1 MVDEQEKEYL
11 SKRAEEKLRNITE
24 VEEKSKE
31 YDNPD
36 LDLDEQR
43 RKFYQSESKH
53 NPEYRKE
60 SMRFREYLEEKDSIV
75 NESADQV
82 RAKRPRRFFDN
93 NGKALN
99 INEANV
105 DFHYDDSDDTNLV
118 IEIMVYR
125 YMDSTLINLDVQPTY
140 LRCVSDVIFRG

>member
-1 MVDEQEKEYL
+1 MVQEQENEYL
-11 SKRAEEKLRNITE
+11 RKRAEEKIRNITE

-43 RKFYQSESKH
+43 RKFYQSDSKH

-60 SMRFREYLEEKDSIV
+60 SMRFREYLEERDANI
-75 NESADQV
+75 NESTEQIK
-82 RAKRPRRFFDN
+82 AKRPRRFFDS

-105 DFHYDDSDDTNLV
+105 DFHYDDSDDANLV
-118 IEIMVYR
+118 IEIMIYR
-125 YMDSTLINLDVQPTY
+125 YMDSSFINLDVQPTY
-140 LRCVSDVIFRG
+140 LRYTVH